1 MKRKVLS
8 IFILS
13 ANLLNLTA
21 QNMTNSPASMFG
33 LGELSTGEGG
43 IYSGMGGVGIALRG
57 ENAYNSANPASLT
70 GLMPQYF
77 FFDLGVSG
85 AYEKYSQSGANN
97 HSFNGNLNNLG
108 AGFRIAPR
116 WYGAIF
122 MAPVSSVGYAISL
135 EQDVAGTNGETV
147 TSLFQGEGGL
157 SKVGIS
163 VAHQLWKGLSL
174 GANFSYVGGTI
185 TQSESQGSATET
197 NSSYKH
203 TVYVDFGLQYTYE
216 IERDR
221 SLVAGA
227 VYGYSQDL
235 LQDNDHSV
243 SSSSSS
249 GSITQ
254 SESQGSATETNSS
267 YKHTVYVDFGLQYTY
282 EIERDRSLVA
292 GAVYGYS
299 QDLLQDN
306 DHSVS
311 SSSSSGSITEKG
323 KKYRTCLPQFF
334 GVGVSYN
341 TLRWMASADY
351 KFVDWSRL
359 ESSRSSVSFH
369 NQHRLMLGG
378 SYTLGNPYRKPVRLL
393 LGAGIGNS
401 YLSIQNKTTTNYYLS
416 TGINF
421 EYRSRSTL
429 SLGVK
434 YTDQFKVSSGRFQG
448 QKLAFFL
455 NITFSEKT
463 YRAKLK

>member
-157 SKVGIS
+157 SKVG
-163 VAHQLWKGLSL
+163 KGFRWELTFL
-174 GANFSYVGGTI
+174 MWVVLLRNRRVREVLRK
-185 TQSESQGSATET
+185 Q
-197 NSSYKH
+197 
-203 TVYVDFGLQYTYE
+203 TVRINIQCMLILD
-216 IERDR
+216 
-221 SLVAGA
+221 
-227 VYGYSQDL
+227 YS
-235 LQDNDHSV
+235 
-243 SSSSSS
+243 
-249 GSITQ
+249 I
-254 SESQGSATETNSS
+254 
-267 YKHTVYVDFGLQYTY
+267 
-282 EIERDRSLVA
+282 
-292 GAVYGYS
+292 
-299 QDLLQDN
+299 
-306 DHSVS
+306 
-311 SSSSSGSITEKG
+311 
-323 KKYRTCLPQFF
+323 
-334 GVGVSYN
+334 
-341 TLRWMASADY
+341 
-351 KFVDWSRL
+351 
-359 ESSRSSVSFH
+359 
-369 NQHRLMLGG
+369 LM
-378 SYTLGNPYRKPVRLL
+378 R
-393 LGAGIGNS
+393 
-401 YLSIQNKTTTNYYLS
+401 
-416 TGINF
+416 
-421 EYRSRSTL
+421 
-429 SLGVK
+429 
-434 YTDQFKVSSGRFQG
+434 
-448 QKLAFFL
+448 
-455 NITFSEKT
+455 
-463 YRAKLK
+463 

>member
-1 MKRKVLS
+1 
-8 IFILS
+8 
-13 ANLLNLTA
+13 
-21 QNMTNSPASMFG
+21 
-33 LGELSTGEGG
+33 
-43 IYSGMGGVGIALRG
+43 
-57 ENAYNSANPASLT
+57 
-70 GLMPQYF
+70 
-77 FFDLGVSG
+77 
-85 AYEKYSQSGANN
+85 
-97 HSFNGNLNNLG
+97 
-108 AGFRIAPR
+108 
-116 WYGAIF
+116 

-221 SLVAGA
+221 ALG
-227 VYGYSQDL
+227 
-235 LQDNDHSV
+235 
-243 SSSSSS
+243 
-249 GSITQ
+249 
-254 SESQGSATETNSS
+254 
-267 YKHTVYVDFGLQYTY
+267 
-282 EIERDRSLVA
+282 A

-341 TLRWMASADY
+341 TLRWMASADLILSFY
-351 KFVDWSRL
+351 CQLRKVRFFNKFYILLSFFDLNFCQLKFWS
-359 ESSRSSVSFH
+359 
-369 NQHRLMLGG
+369 G
-378 SYTLGNPYRKPVRLL
+378 SLC
-393 LGAGIGNS
+393 
-401 YLSIQNKTTTNYYLS
+401 
-416 TGINF
+416 
-421 EYRSRSTL
+421 
-429 SLGVK
+429 
-434 YTDQFKVSSGRFQG
+434 RFYSP
-448 QKLAFFL
+448 
-455 NITFSEKT
+455 I
-463 YRAKLK
+463 